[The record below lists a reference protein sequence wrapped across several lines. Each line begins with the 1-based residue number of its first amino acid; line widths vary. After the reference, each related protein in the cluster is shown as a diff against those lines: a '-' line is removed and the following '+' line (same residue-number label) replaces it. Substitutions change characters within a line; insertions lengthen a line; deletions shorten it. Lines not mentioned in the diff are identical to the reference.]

1 MSDAHKFT
9 YANGVVTMG
18 PTQELGLP
26 IDQTTWAGCGDFS
39 QRNAPLNATH
49 LPCDKNREAPT
60 FDWPTPDW
68 VAGLSTNPA
77 DILAQLTIGQQGRPP
92 LSLPIRALTTGVF
105 TAKARAA
112 IYQAVA
118 MMPGVYGLQNVPN
131 PDGKIGYALG
141 VHLRGGTND
150 ELLIDPTD
158 GTYLGERT
166 YDPKTGAVTK
176 FSSMRYGVADAEGA
190 MPK

>member
-26 IDQTTWAGCGDFS
+26 IDQTMWAGCGDFS

-77 DILAQLTIGQQGRPP
+77 
-92 LSLPIRALTTGVF
+92 
-105 TAKARAA
+105 
-112 IYQAVA
+112 
-118 MMPGVYGLQNVPN
+118 
-131 PDGKIGYALG
+131 DGKIGYALG